1 MDFVIWL
8 GRGSE
13 ETFESHVRPNGF
25 IFLSNEKICRGI
37 QLFTLLSLFSL
48 FISSFIHASSPLHQ
62 GPSFPS
68 LELSLLTSDAFKTC
82 NSSLLSRSAV
92 ATNAMTVIECLRI
105 MQLLLIIE
113 ICRATNVVMEF
124 ALSVHGQ
131 ICLLVERNFGGGI
144 VSIFRHHYIKYGLSC
159 LN

>member
-1 MDFVIWL
+1 
-8 GRGSE
+8 
-13 ETFESHVRPNGF
+13 
-25 IFLSNEKICRGI
+25 
-37 QLFTLLSLFSL
+37 
-48 FISSFIHASSPLHQ
+48 
-62 GPSFPS
+62 
-68 LELSLLTSDAFKTC
+68 
-82 NSSLLSRSAV
+82 
-92 ATNAMTVIECLRI
+92 MTVIECLRI